1 MNKIVNAK
9 LALDLAIENLG
20 KLIALGI
27 DTPEDYD
34 EVHWLQFE
42 FDKLNK

>member
-1 MNKIVNAK
+1 MKKALDAK

-20 KLIALGI
+20 KLIDLGI
-27 DTPEDYD
+27 DTPEDYE
-34 EVHWLQFE
+34 EVLWLQFE

>member
-1 MNKIVNAK
+1 MNQVINAK

-42 FDKLNK
+42 FNKLNK

>member
-1 MNKIVNAK
+1 MKKALNAK
-9 LALDLAIENLG
+9 IALDLAIENLG

-34 EVHWLQFE
+34 EVHWLQFQ

>member
-1 MNKIVNAK
+1 MNQVINAK

>member
-42 FDKLNK
+42 FNKLNK

>member
-34 EVHWLQFE
+34 EVHWLQFQ

>member
-1 MNKIVNAK
+1 MNKVINAK